1 MKRMIKVNSYNE
13 IKGLGDVV
21 WEEHNINY
29 NHTDY
34 YNNGTNI
41 RISGYGVFHLKDDN
55 YPKYFKWTEAWDSH
69 SCDDYWE
76 QDKELYIK
84 YLNYKIEE
92 AEDVL
97 NKYKMMLEEEV

>member
-1 MKRMIKVNSYNE
+1 MENMVKVNSYNE
-13 IKGLGDVV
+13 LKNLGDVI

-29 NHTDY
+29 TTWCE
-34 YNNGTNI
+34 NGTNI
-41 RISGYGVFHLKDDN
+41 RISGYGIFHLKDDN
-55 YPKYFKWTEAWDSH
+55 YPKYFKWSESWDSH

-76 QDKELYIK
+76 QNKELYIK

-92 AEDVL
+92 AKDVL